1 MFRPTVRGLVA
12 VVLGAGLLF
21 VETPIHSPG
30 QVQAGKIR
38 VSAMSLVYK
47 PNKNP
52 ITVIP
57 VSAKAAANRPTG
69 NTRTY
74 RGRRVNKT
82 ASTGRRYSYNYSG
95 VGFPGMEGGL
105 TAAAN
110 RSTWLKKP

>member
-57 VSAKAAANRPTG
+57 VSAKAAANGSASSIAQRSPRP
-69 NTRTY
+69 
-74 RGRRVNKT
+74 
-82 ASTGRRYSYNYSG
+82 
-95 VGFPGMEGGL
+95 
-105 TAAAN
+105 
-110 RSTWLKKP
+110 STWAQATTPCRSQP

>member
-1 MFRPTVRGLVA
+1 MVRPSVRWLVA
-12 VVLGAGLLF
+12 VCLGFAFLGMD
-21 VETPIHSPG
+21 TPVSAPR
-30 QVQAGKIR
+30 QAQAGKIR

-57 VSAKAAANRPTG
+57 VSAKAPANRPTS
-69 NTRTY
+69 NSRAY